1 MINIVS
7 VIEIIGLLGVSL
19 VDPGFPKSQVR
30 SLELALL
37 LV

>member
-1 MINIVS
+1 MDMVS

-19 VDPGFPKSQVR
+19 VDPGFPKSRVR